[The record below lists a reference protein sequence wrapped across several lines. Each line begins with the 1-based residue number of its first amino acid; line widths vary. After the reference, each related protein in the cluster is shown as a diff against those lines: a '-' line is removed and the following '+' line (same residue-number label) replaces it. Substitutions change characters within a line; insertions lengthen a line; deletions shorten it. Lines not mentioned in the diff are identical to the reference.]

1 MINDGTRDE
10 YTVAFDG
17 NNFPNVRKY
26 LVAGLKTGEQYSFV
40 VQALNFNGASESS
53 DPMAYIICQA
63 PTQFAAPNMPAVTR
77 TSITIEWSVP
87 IQDGGCPIYS
97 YSLFQDD
104 GAGGT
109 LVEVDAA

>member
-17 NNFPNVRKY
+17 NNFPNVHKY

-53 DPMAYIICQA
+53 DPMAYIICQ
-63 PTQFAAPNMPAVTR
+63 FLLGLSCFYINDM
-77 TSITIEWSVP
+77 
-87 IQDGGCPIYS
+87 
-97 YSLFQDD
+97 F
-104 GAGGT
+104 
-109 LVEVDAA
+109 LVKKLEVLKHSE